1 MLCLGS
7 GAFCIL
13 LVLIV
18 ELIPDDGVPWR
29 LHERRPVVPQVA
41 APVIVEADL

>member
-1 MLCLGS
+1 MLRLGC
-7 GAFCIL
+7 GAFCL

-18 ELIPDDGVPWR
+18 ELRPDDGVPRR